1 MLIKNKKISAAVA
14 VRLVK
19 KKVGFSQTAFLRP
32 LPKNSLIGSV
42 KLSNLHQL

>member
-1 MLIKNKKISAAVA
+1 MLIKNKKISAVA
-14 VRLVK
+14 VPLVK